1 MKPYSTRFFK
11 TVSGLCVFSALLCA
25 CGPGQP
31 PAVDIKQYMA
41 QPHMQVR
48 TYGFDPKSSLESRI
62 GPCPDFLL
70 GALKNMDGRDDYKPY
85 ALQPAEK
92 RLVLDIVASLPA
104 AMRKAFQEKL
114 LGIFFVENF
123 TGNGMSNWVLDE
135 RRKVHAWIVI
145 NPASFEKSLSE
156 TLTGREASVFQG
168 DAGVKVDCGTRYPGV
183 LYTLLHEGLH
193 AYDYVQGVTPYV
205 ERMVVQATRGD
216 KGEGVSWDV
225 WQGIQQP
232 KPEADFA
239 YRDKLHFYGLG
250 GGAVIPAA
258 DAGKVYAAF
267 KNTPF
272 ASLYGS
278 LSWAED
284 AAELFV
290 FHHITRVLEQPY
302 AVRIKGKAAAEPMA
316 AGGARERAERLY
328 AGLYEP

>member
-1 MKPYSTRFFK
+1 
-11 TVSGLCVFSALLCA
+11 
-25 CGPGQP
+25 
-31 PAVDIKQYMA
+31 
-41 QPHMQVR
+41 
-48 TYGFDPKSSLESRI
+48 
-62 GPCPDFLL
+62 
-70 GALKNMDGRDDYKPY
+70 
-85 ALQPAEK
+85 
-92 RLVLDIVASLPA
+92 
-104 AMRKAFQEKL
+104 MRKAFQEKL

-258 DAGKVYAAF
+258 DA
-267 KNTPF
+267 
-272 ASLYGS
+272 
-278 LSWAED
+278 
-284 AAELFV
+284 AELFV
-290 FHHITRVLEQPY
+290 FHHITRVLKQPY